1 MKKKVFIGI
10 GVAALI
16 IVLVVVGIVKNA
28 GSAGTGPLYTVEANE
43 IKKGDISSYISAN
56 GTVTE
61 IDKSEIY
68 IDTSI
73 KATKVY
79 VKQNDV
85 VKKGQKLV
93 DFDFDDLDSQL
104 EQAKLTKRTQELYL
118 KKLKLMDTKV
128 NVTSAENSLKVAENS
143 VISAQRN
150 YDVAVKNYNDT
161 KKLYEVGDK
170 SKSELEMAENTYKDA
185 EVALNN
191 AKINL
196 ESQKAEL
203 KDTSKTNNQ
212 SESSKQIDIQSKQV
226 EIENSALTIKNLE
239 NKIKK
244 IKDSML
250 CTMDGVVSQINVSE
264 GSYTPSG
271 RPAFVVINPNKLE
284 VKVNVNEYNA
294 KQIQVGQSVNI
305 TGDSIPDNEKITGKV
320 TNVSPVASSS
330 TTGTGSTE
338 TVIQVIVGIDK
349 VTSSIKPGI
358 TVNCDIKTV
367 NITNVLTIQLDMLTQ
382 DKDGNNFV
390 YVLSEDKKIMNK
402 KPVELGSTSDMT
414 AEVKSG
420 EIKEGD
426 FIIMNPKA
434 VYEDG
439 ARVKIS
445 EK

>member
-16 IVLVVVGIVKNA
+16 IVLVVVGIYKNA
-28 GSAGTGPLYTVEANE
+28 GSAGTGPLYTVEVNE

-68 IDTSI
+68 IDTPI

-79 VKQNDV
+79 IKQNDT

-93 DFDFDDLDSQL
+93 DFDFDELESQL
-104 EQAKLTKRTQELYL
+104 EQAKLTIRTQELAL
-118 KKLKLMDTKV
+118 KKLKLKDTKV
-128 NVTSAENSLKVAENS
+128 NVTSAQNSLKVAENS
-143 VISAQRN
+143 VVSAQRN
-150 YDVAVKNYNDT
+150 YEIAVKNYSDT

-170 SKSELEMAENTYKDA
+170 SKSELESAENSYKDS

-191 AKINL
+191 AKIDL
-196 ESQKAEL
+196 ESKKAAL
-203 KDTSKTNNQ
+203 NDTSKTNNQ
-212 SESSKQIDIQSKQV
+212 SESSKQIDIQSQQV
-226 EIENSALTIKNLE
+226 EIENSALKIKNLE

-250 CTMDGVVSQINVSE
+250 CTMDGVVSKVNVSE
-264 GSYTPSG
+264 GSFTPSAQ
-271 RPAFVVINPNKLE
+271 PAFVIIDPNKLE

-305 TGDSIPDNEKITGKV
+305 TGDSIPETENITGKV
-320 TNVSPVASSS
+320 TSVSPVASSS
-330 TTGTGSTE
+330 ATGTGTE

-367 NITNVLTIQLDMLTQ
+367 NITNVLTIQLDMITQ
-382 DKDGNNFV
+382 DKDENNFV
-390 YVLSEDKKIMNK
+390 YVLSEDKKTMLK

-420 EIKEGD
+420 ELKEGD
-426 FIIMNPKA
+426 IIIMNPKA

>member
-16 IVLVVVGIVKNA
+16 IVLVVAGIVKNA
-28 GSAGTGPLYTVEANE
+28 GSAGSGPLYNVEVSE
-43 IKKGDISSYISAN
+43 IKKGDISSYVSAN

-61 IDKSEIY
+61 IEKSEIY
-68 IDTSI
+68 IDAQI

-79 VKQNDV
+79 VKQNDI

-93 DFDFDDLDSQL
+93 DFDFDELNSQL
-104 EQAKLTKRTQELYL
+104 EQAKLTKRTQELTL
-118 KKLKLMDTKV
+118 KKLKLMDTQV

-150 YDVAVKNYNDT
+150 YDVAFKNYNDT

-170 SKSELEMAENTYKDA
+170 SKIELETAENTYKDA

-196 ESQKAEL
+196 ESQKAAL
-203 KDTSKTNNQ
+203 SDTSKTNNQ
-212 SESSKQIDIQSKQV
+212 SESTKQIEIQSQQV
-226 EIENSALTIKNLE
+226 AIENSELNIKNLE

-250 CTMDGVVSQINVSE
+250 CTMDGVISQVNVSE
-264 GSYTPSG
+264 GSYTTTG
-271 RPAFVVINPNKLE
+271 HPAFVVINPDKLE

-294 KQIQVGQSVNI
+294 KQIQMGQSVNI
-305 TGDSIPDNEKITGKV
+305 TGDSIPENEIITGKV
-320 TNVSPVASSS
+320 TSVSPVASSS
-330 TTGTGSTE
+330 TTGMGSSE

-349 VTSSIKPGI
+349 VTSNIKPGI

-382 DKDGNNFV
+382 DKDGNDFV
-390 YVLSEDKKIMNK
+390 YVVSEDKKTMIK
-402 KPVELGSTSDMT
+402 KSVELGSTSDMT

-426 FIIMNPKA
+426 LVIMNPKS
-434 VYEDG
+434 VYKDG
-439 ARVKIS
+439 ARVKVS
-445 EK
+445 EN